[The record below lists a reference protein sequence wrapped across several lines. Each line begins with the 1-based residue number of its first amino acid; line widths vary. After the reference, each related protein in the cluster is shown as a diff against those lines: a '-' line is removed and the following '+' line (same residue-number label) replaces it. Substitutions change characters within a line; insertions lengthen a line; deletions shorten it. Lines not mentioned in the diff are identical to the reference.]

1 MSDIISLKA
10 RERSKGDLVKF
21 YQTIA
26 LPKELLDLNNN
37 LNFGNLRF
45 INQWRIDYPK
55 NLVEEVSK
63 ENKTIL
69 SIIHKILTRGE
80 YTTISHLLA
89 EKFSSKFTNKG
100 NFNSRAYDFNNTSNK
115 SNFLFDSNNEKRF
128 FEGVLPTLLGNS
140 FKKYVIPQVE
150 FHSMLYNYDFKSES
164 KESKERVDFLITSNK
179 SKVIVELDGEE
190 HEKQKSKDYSRTKR
204 LIENGYKEIRI
215 KNSELDNLDCKGIQE
230 LRKEFE
236 NLDLTEYKKTEYD
249 KYLNSLKIAHQFQI
263 TLVELLF
270 EGVINTSNKNKIAY
284 DYSLFNEYSKS
295 DIKFILEESL
305 KDLKEVISKLSKL
318 YSVTY
323 LVEKIELVEN
333 ITCSI
338 LLTYNENIESTAPL
352 CIIQDISFPKI
363 ISNELKSVE
372 NLCITTEP
380 NNSDLNYF
388 LEYIFGFNTFRDGQY
403 ESLKRILLNKDTIT
417 LLPTGA
423 GKSIIFQLAT
433 LLLPGISLII
443 VPIKSLMQDQVENLE
458 RKGISRAVS
467 LSSDIESRNEK
478 DKIQKLIY
486 EGHYLF
492 VYIAPERFLINDFR
506 NSLREFTKKYIISLI
521 VIDEAHCVSEWG
533 HDFRPAYL
541 TVGKNSRIYCQNK
554 DGFTP
559 PLIALTGTASENVL
573 IDVKED
579 LEVKDEDAVI
589 SSETF
594 DRKELHFNII
604 KCESD
609 EKYLNVKKII
619 TEELPKKLGSESIFN
634 LDGKS
639 TKSGIIFC
647 PFTTNKES
655 NPRGVEFFVAKIKE
669 DFGDICKPY
678 YASENERNVNARN
691 FQENRFP
698 LLIATKGYGMGI
710 DKSNIRYV
718 IHINL
723 PPSVEAFYQ
732 EAGRAGRDRS
742 DSESFIIY
750 SCTKDEKNTL
760 LLNLNTPLDEIKKA
774 CNQIGKWDDIRS
786 LFHFHNSTF
795 KGKKEE
801 LQIIKGILDEI
812 GDLDKE
818 YQPYYSKFNN
828 IKDEKSDEDESLI
841 SKQKAIFRL
850 TAIGVITNYGVDYA
864 SKEFSLKIDKIKKDK
879 IINYYYNYVKKYNQL
894 RAKIEKQKLED
905 KKELGTKEFILYCC
919 ELFLD
924 YVYDYYE
931 KGRRQALS
939 TMLSILEKS
948 ISNENPDKIFR
959 EEISNFLK
967 RTYSKQLRNI
977 ANSKDLTRMLIQI
990 QELIGGSDTT
1000 DSLIKP
1006 VSDLKS
1012 LYSQIS
1018 RTLED
1023 YPESIGLFLLRAY
1036 IRIRINEG
1044 DNNLVIK
1051 DTNQFLILSFNK
1063 YRLEKS
1069 KIYPL
1074 LSWLLLEIVKVKPER
1089 GFYIIKEV
1097 LAKIDDE
1104 DLTIMLINSF
1114 KKENLNLDYG
1124 KIILLKKIYKTLE
1137 DDIYGGEQYG

>member
-1 MSDIISLKA
+1 MSDIIALNA
-10 RERSKGDLVKF
+10 RGRSKGYLAKF

-26 LPKELLDLNNN
+26 LPKELLDLNHN
-37 LNFGNLRF
+37 LNFGNFRF

-55 NLVEEVSK
+55 HLVEEVSK
-63 ENKTIL
+63 ENKTLL
-69 SIIHKILTRGE
+69 SIFHKILTRGE

-89 EKFSSKFTNKG
+89 EKLSSRFTNKG
-100 NFNSRAYDFNNTSNK
+100 NFNSRAYDVDDITNK
-115 SNFLFDSNNEKRF
+115 SSYWFDSNNEKKF
-128 FEGVLPTLLGNS
+128 FEDVLPSIFGNS

-150 FHSMLYNYDFKSES
+150 FHSLVYNYDFKSES
-164 KESKERVDFLITSNK
+164 KESKERADFLITSNK

-190 HEKQKSKDYSRTKR
+190 HETQKSKDYSRTKR

-215 KNSELDNLDCKGIQE
+215 KNKDLDNPECKEIQELKKEFDNLDLKKYE
-230 LRKEFE
+230 
-236 NLDLTEYKKTEYD
+236 KTEYD

-263 TLVELLF
+263 ALVELLF
-270 EGVINTSNKNKIAY
+270 EGVINITTKNKIGY
-284 DYSLFNEYSKS
+284 DFSLFNEYSKS

-305 KDLKEVISKLSKL
+305 NDLKEIIYRLSKL
-318 YSVTY
+318 YSLAYNVKK
-323 LVEKIELVEN
+323 LELVESIN
-333 ITCSI
+333 CSI
-338 LLTYNENIESTAPL
+338 LLTYNENVKSNVPL
-352 CIIQDISFPKI
+352 CVIQDISFPKI
-363 ISNELKSVE
+363 ISKELKSVE
-372 NLCITTEP
+372 NISITIEP

-388 LEYIFGFNTFRDGQY
+388 LEYIFCFKTFRDGQY
-403 ESLKRILLNKDTIT
+403 DSLKRILLNKDTIT

-423 GKSIIFQLAT
+423 GKSLIFQLAT

-506 NSLREFTKKYIISLI
+506 NSLREFTKKYVISLI

-554 DGFTP
+554 EGFIP

-579 LEVKDEDAVI
+579 LEVKDEGAVI

-594 DRKELHFNII
+594 DRKEMHFNII

-619 TEELPKKLGSESIFN
+619 TEELPNKLGISSIFDLN
-634 LDGKS
+634 GKS

-655 NPRGVEFFVAKIKE
+655 NPRGVEFFISKIRE

-678 YASENERNVNARN
+678 YSRENERNLNARN
-691 FQENRFP
+691 FQENKFP

-710 DKSNIRYV
+710 DKPNIRYI

-732 EAGRAGRDRS
+732 EAGRAGRDRES
-742 DSESFIIY
+742 SESFIIY
-750 SCTKDEKNTL
+750 SCTKDEKNAL
-760 LLNLNTPLDEIKKA
+760 LLNLNTPLDEIKKV

-801 LQIIKGILDEI
+801 FKIIKGILDEI

-828 IKDEKSDEDESLI
+828 LSDEKDDEDESLI

-864 SKEFSLKIDKIKKDK
+864 SKEFSLKIDKIKKEK

-894 RAKIEKQKLED
+894 RARIERKKLES
-905 KKELGTKEFILYCC
+905 KKDLETKEFILYCC

-924 YVYDYYE
+924 YAYDYYE

-948 ISNENPDKIFR
+948 ISNENPDKTFR
-959 EEISNFLK
+959 DEISNFLK

-977 ANSKDLTRMLIQI
+977 ANSKDLTKMLIQI
-990 QELIGGSDTT
+990 QELIDGSSMS

-1044 DNNLVIK
+1044 DNNLIIK

-1089 GFYIIKEV
+1089 GFYIVKEV
-1097 LAKIDDE
+1097 LSKIDDE
-1104 DLTIMLINSF
+1104 DLTIMLINNF
-1114 KKENLNLDYG
+1114 EKENLNLDYG
-1124 KIILLKKIYKTLE
+1124 KIVLLKKIYNTLE
-1137 DDIYGGEQYG
+1137 DDIYGGEQI